1 MPGRPRPIR
10 HALRGLLAAFLLLV
24 APAVA
29 AAGSCPVTPVWNAAR
44 ATPVA
49 ARIASGHAWG
59 KHGGEYK
66 GTGVDSQAKFQSL
79 VERVLRT
86 AGVAISGGRYKW
98 WDAVT
103 KTIVI
108 FNPRDND
115 CGTAFRPTAGKKY
128 YDNQY

>member
-1 MPGRPRPIR
+1 MPERLIPSV
-10 HALRGLLAAFLLLV
+10 LRALLAALIIVL
-24 APAVA
+24 APATA
-29 AAGSCPVTPVWNAAR
+29 AAGKCPVTPVWNPSK

-49 ARIASGHAWG
+49 ACIAGGHAWG
-59 KHGGEYK
+59 KHGGEYR
-66 GTGVDSQAKFQSL
+66 GTGVDSQPKFQAL

-86 AGVAISGGRYKW
+86 AGVAISNGRYKW
-98 WDAVT
+98 WDAGT

-115 CGTAFRPTAGKKY
+115 CGTAFRPTAGKRY